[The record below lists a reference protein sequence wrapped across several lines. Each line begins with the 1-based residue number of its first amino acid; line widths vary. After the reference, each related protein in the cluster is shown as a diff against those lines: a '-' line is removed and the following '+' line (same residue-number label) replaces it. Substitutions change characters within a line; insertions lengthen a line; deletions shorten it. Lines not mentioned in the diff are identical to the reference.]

1 MGMFAFKAF
10 LLYHYSRSQ
19 YHVCSLY
26 FFDYFCSSY
35 LPFARPDLLVWI
47 ALNVNTY
54 LDYVTDTCLKI
65 GLTVGNTDSLSL
77 IQNLTHLIAH
87 NLKCIYGTWL
97 WLGILHNKLEYD
109 LALTFIAIR
118 HISKFFSGVIIQTFL
133 LNLTSS
139 KSKFVWLAAQ
149 QELAKFHGPKSALLL
164 LLQIIADIK
173 AKF

>member
-65 GLTVGNTDSLSL
+65 GLTVGNIDSLSL
-77 IQNLTHLIAH
+77 VQKLTHLIAQ
-87 NLKCIYGTWL
+87 NFKYFYGTWL

-109 LALTFIAIR
+109 LALTLQQSDIFR
-118 HISKFFSGVIIQTFL
+118 SSLEEGYKRFYWTWQL
-133 LNLTSS
+133 PNQNLTD
-139 KSKFVWLAAQ
+139 
-149 QELAKFHGPKSALLL
+149 
-164 LLQIIADIK
+164 LQLK
-173 AKF
+173 TRLCSFPV